1 MPTSLETTVVF
12 NGYARTS
19 STSINSIPKIEVEI
33 FIGNKFSQVVF
44 PAVEF
49 QGNDNRAIVGPSLPS
64 STSSKYTG
72 FTHSISTTEFQGL
85 RKKPDSTVLFVDDIE
100 VQIPDSQDYVIVKEV
115 VQANLPFWS

>member
-19 STSINSIPKIEVEI
+19 STSINSIPKLEVEI

-49 QGNDNRAIVGPSLPS
+49 QGNDNRTIVGPSLPS
-64 STSSKYTG
+64 SNNMKNTG
-72 FTHSISTTEFQGL
+72 FTHQLAKVEFQGI
-85 RKKPDSTVLFVDDIE
+85 RNKPDSTVLFVDDIE
-100 VQIPDSQDYVIVKEV
+100 ILIPDSQDYVIVKEV